1 MRHKNTLILG
11 GIVVAFLAIVISTI
25 VSIKGTTRQQTEVM
39 ATEEPE
45 QTEGPQME
53 QTSIAVLKSIDME
66 GGILTATDIKS
77 EITTTYC
84 FTGGTKFI
92 SRYGQSLLAK
102 EMLLGEIVELS
113 YDPAEN
119 KVAQCIVTDK
129 AWEYTDIKNWSLDK
143 EKKCILVGSK
153 TFPYGTLF
161 QAFNGKGMI
170 DINALN
176 EKDQVTVKG
185 IDGQAYSVIVRK
197 GHGTLKLSDYAD
209 FVGGTI
215 EIGYDVMAKVE
226 KDQELTV
233 REGDYRVV
241 VRNGSLE
248 AVKYVHIKA
257 DEQTTL
263 DLGDVKKEKKLSKVK
278 VSISPDGADF
288 YINNTA
294 TEYESE
300 IELEY
305 GTYTIKAVAKD
316 YETYTAKIKIAKPKE
331 EIQINLT
338 PSGKTEATQTPE
350 PTKKPEATSQP
361 HKVESVVTMA
371 PQVQMTPSPTPSL
384 SPSATPVALKID
396 ADHTIT
402 VNGPSETSL
411 YLNGEFK
418 GKLPLTFT
426 KVIGTNIEC
435 TLKKEGQADRTYTMN
450 VIDDKQN
457 VTWQFA
463 AWW

>member
-1 MRHKNTLILG
+1 MRCKMRHKNTLILG
-11 GIVVAFLAIVISTI
+11 GIVVAFLAIVMSTLI
-25 VSIKGTTRQQTEVM
+25 SIKGTTKHTVEEM
-39 ATEEPE
+39 ATEESE
-45 QTEGPQME
+45 HTEKLQTE
-53 QTSIAVLKSIDME
+53 QTSIAVLKSIDAE
-66 GGILTATDIKS
+66 RGILTATDIKS
-77 EITTTYC
+77 ESTITYF

-102 EMLLGEIVELS
+102 ELLLGEIIELS

-119 KVAQCIVTDK
+119 KVVQCVVTDK

-161 QAFNGKGMI
+161 QAFNSKGMI

-185 IDGQAYSVIVRK
+185 VDGQAYSVIVRK
-197 GHGTLKLSDYAD
+197 GHGTLQLSNYAD

-233 REGDYRVV
+233 REGAYRVI
-241 VRNGSLE
+241 VRKGSLE
-248 AVKYVHIKA
+248 AVKYVHINA

-263 DLGDVKKEKKLSKVK
+263 DLGDVKKEKKFSKVK
-278 VSISPDGADF
+278 VSISPIDANF
-288 YINNTA
+288 YINDAA
-294 TEYESE
+294 TEYASE

-305 GTYTIKAVAKD
+305 GTYTIKATAKD
-316 YETYTAKIKIAKPKE
+316 YETYTAKVKIAKAKE
-331 EIQINLT
+331 EIQINLAPSNTAKATET
-338 PSGKTEATQTPE
+338 PKLTS
-350 PTKKPEATSQP
+350 KPEATSQT
-361 HKVESVVTMA
+361 HKVEAVTTME
-371 PQVQMTPSPTPSL
+371 PQLQTTP
-384 SPSATPVALKID
+384 SPSATPVALKTD
-396 ADHTIT
+396 TEHTIT
-402 VNGPSETSL
+402 VNGPSEVSL

-418 GKLPLTFT
+418 GRLPVTFT
-426 KVIGTNIEC
+426 KVIGMNMEC